1 MTTSPITPFDDALA
15 DLRISGSVLLFE
27 SYQPPWAIDVPD
39 ETVLRS
45 VLGLSRNSRVI
56 PFHLVRC
63 GTFELH
69 HTGQVAVSVTAN
81 EVAICPSGR
90 AHRMSRGEGARET
103 SIVDIL
109 LSGGSSALEPGQSGE
124 TTDLLCG
131 IFVMENAP
139 LNPLLAA
146 LPPVVKIDTRA
157 EINPML
163 GRVAEML
170 SHEVS
175 RGQRSGFTACRLLEI
190 FFAETVQ
197 DIRKTE
203 SQKAPGWFRALEDTR
218 IAPALSALHRD
229 PGAAWTVESLAA
241 AVAMSPSRFAA
252 RFREATGQSLMAYVS
267 RWRMVVACRFLG
279 TTGRG
284 LSDIAAE
291 VGYTD
296 VAAFSRAFKVIVG
309 VSPARW
315 RNEKRQGEAAP
326 APSLPA

>member
-1 MTTSPITPFDDALA
+1 MTTSLITPFDDALA

-27 SYQPPWAIDVPD
+27 SYQPPWAIEVPD
-39 ETVLRS
+39 ETVLRR
-45 VLGLSRNSRVI
+45 VLGLGQNCRVI
-56 PFHLVRC
+56 PFHLVRR
-63 GTFELH
+63 GTFELRH
-69 HTGQVAVSVTAN
+69 DGQAAVSVTVD

-90 AHRMSRGEGARET
+90 AHRMSRGEAARET

-109 LSGGSSALEPGQSGE
+109 LSGGSGAPEPGQSSE

-146 LPPVVKIDTRA
+146 LPPVVRIDTSA
-157 EINPML
+157 EVNPML
-163 GRVAEML
+163 RRVAEML
-170 SHEVS
+170 GHEVA

-203 SQKAPGWFRALEDTR
+203 AQRTPGWFRALEDTR

-229 PGAAWTVESLAA
+229 PGAAWTVEALAA
-241 AVAMSPSRFAA
+241 GVAMSPSRFAA

-267 RWRMVVACRFLG
+267 RWRMVVACRLLAA
-279 TTGRG
+279 TVRG
-284 LSDIAAE
+284 LSDIATE

-296 VAAFSRAFKVIVG
+296 VAAFSRAFKAIVG
-309 VSPARW
+309 ASPAKW
-315 RNEKRQGEAAP
+315 RAEKRLAAP
-326 APSLPA
+326 VQGADFPA